1 MMHVGDSLCHS
12 GLSLQDSAAGL
23 AKPSVHPAVIHL
35 FYRLNILF
43 ILCIQIPVLR
53 GQSEC
58 HVLTSDWMLRLGFIV
73 SLIYF
78 SISPPVVV
86 V

>member
-1 MMHVGDSLCHS
+1 MMNAEASLCHS
-12 GLSLQDSAAGL
+12 RLSLQDSAARL

-43 ILCIQIPVLR
+43 ILCIQIPFLR

-58 HVLTSDWMLRLGFIV
+58 HVVTLDWMLRLG
-73 SLIYF
+73 
-78 SISPPVVV
+78 
-86 V
+86 